1 MMKDK
6 KTDKK
11 YFVDYIILSTRE
23 EGSKTLVCFG
33 AGVVR
38 ESVGLVNLFLSFS
51 NRRRL
56 MTKIVGPIWLVPRKP
71 TEIRH

>member
-1 MMKDK
+1 MVKDK
-6 KTDKK
+6 KTDKE

-23 EGSKTLVCFG
+23 EGSKTLVCVG

-51 NRRRL
+51 NL